1 MALIEHKKARL
12 NYEILEE
19 FEAGLELLGAEVK
32 SLRAGQG
39 KLEGA
44 HVIVRGG
51 EAYVVGMHI
60 PPYQPKNTAKDYDP
74 DRSRR
79 LLLNK
84 KERAELGAY
93 ESQKGLTIVPLRVYN
108 KGKNLKLLVA
118 AAKGRKAYDKRAVL
132 KERDQKREIERL
144 HQEALRLKGEVLK
157 NNGGRPIQLS
167 PETHQR
173 LNELRK
179 NIDPEVLKRIDLLSD
194 AE

>member
-19 FEAGLELLGAEVK
+19 FEAGLELLGSEVK

-39 KLEGA
+39 KLEGS

-60 PPYQPKNTAKDYDP
+60 PPYQPLNTAKDYDP

-79 LLLNK
+79 LLLTK
-84 KERAELGAY
+84 KELMQLAEY

-108 KGKNLKLLVA
+108 KGKNLKLAVA
-118 AAKGRKAYDKRAVL
+118 AAKGRKMHDKRAVL
-132 KERDQKREIERL
+132 KERDQKREIERT
-144 HQEALRLKGEVLK
+144 LK
-157 NNGGRPIQLS
+157 NQY
-167 PETHQR
+167 
-173 LNELRK
+173 
-179 NIDPEVLKRIDLLSD
+179 
-194 AE
+194 

>member
-1 MALIEHKKARL
+1 MRYSDAMALIEHKKARL

-19 FEAGLELLGAEVK
+19 FEAGLELLGSEVK

-39 KLEGA
+39 KLEGS

-60 PPYQPKNTAKDYDP
+60 PAYQPKNTAKDYDP

-84 KERAELGAY
+84 KELISLSDY

-108 KGKNLKLLVA
+108 KGKNLKLAVA
-118 AAKGRKAYDKRAVL
+118 AARGRKAYDKRAVL
-132 KERDQKREIERL
+132 KERDTKREIERT
-144 HQEALRLKGEVLK
+144 LK
-157 NNGGRPIQLS
+157 NQ
-167 PETHQR
+167 
-173 LNELRK
+173 
-179 NIDPEVLKRIDLLSD
+179 
-194 AE
+194 

>member
-1 MALIEHKKARL
+1 MYSKAMALIEHKKARL

-19 FEAGLELLGAEVK
+19 FEAGLELLGGEVK

-39 KLEGA
+39 KLEGS
-44 HVIVRGG
+44 HIIVRGG

-79 LLLNK
+79 LLLSK
-84 KERAELGAY
+84 KELMQLSDY

-108 KGKNLKLLVA
+108 KGKNLKLAVA

-132 KERDQKREIERL
+132 KERDTKREIERT
-144 HQEALRLKGEVLK
+144 LK
-157 NNGGRPIQLS
+157 NQN
-167 PETHQR
+167 
-173 LNELRK
+173 
-179 NIDPEVLKRIDLLSD
+179 
-194 AE
+194 